1 MSQTWMIVSGK
12 GGVGKSMITSAMGVA
27 LANRDMSCCCVDM
40 DIGLRNLDM
49 LLGMQNKVVY
59 DVLDV
64 ANKDCKLKYA
74 FIPHALHSSLSL
86 LPAAQLGDVEQMDSD
101 DMQRIVKKL
110 KKRVGYVLLDA
121 PAGIGRGVE
130 NLLPCVDHTIL
141 VVTPDDVSI
150 RDAERVIAKLEE
162 AGTGRLMLICNR
174 VIPEMVVAGH
184 MYSPQFVAATL
195 DVPLL
200 GYVPDDLAVFATINR
215 HESFMVQECPAK
227 AAMDRLAQRFL
238 GAYVAMP
245 AFETTKRGLFGW
257 LHRKPERT
265 TFDLCHSAGRWKQK
279 L

>member
-1 MSQTWMIVSGK
+1 MSQTWMILSGK
-12 GGVGKSMITSAMGVA
+12 GGVGKSMVTSALGVA
-27 LANRDMSCCCVDM
+27 LAKREMSCCCVDM

-74 FIPHALHSSLSL
+74 LIPHALHPNLML
-86 LPAAQLGDVEQMDSD
+86 LPAAQLGDVNQMDGD

-130 NLLPCVDHTIL
+130 NLLPCVDHSIL

-162 AGTGRLMLICNR
+162 AGKGRPMLIVNR
-174 VIPEMVVAGH
+174 VIPDMVTEGE
-184 MYSPQFVAATL
+184 MYSPQTVAATL

-200 GYVPDDLAVFATINR
+200 GYVPDDRAVIAAINR
-215 HESFMVQECPAK
+215 HESFMERECPAS
-227 AAMDRLAQRFL
+227 AAMDRITQRFL
-238 GAYVAMP
+238 GEFVPMP
-245 AFETTKRGLFGW
+245 AFEPRRRSFWERLRGKKNAQPLNLGG
-257 LHRKPERT
+257 
-265 TFDLCHSAGRWKQK
+265 DN
-279 L
+279 

>member
-1 MSQTWMIVSGK
+1 MSQTWMIISGK
-12 GGVGKSMITSAMGVA
+12 GGVGKSMITSALGVA

-64 ANKDCKLKYA
+64 AHKDCKLKYA
-74 FIPHALHSSLSL
+74 LITHAMHSNLSL
-86 LPAAQLGDVEQMDSD
+86 LPAAQLGDVNQMDAD

-130 NLLPCVDHTIL
+130 NMLPSVDHAIL

-150 RDAERVIAKLEE
+150 RDAERVIARLDE
-162 AGTGRLMLICNR
+162 AGIGRPLLIVNR
-174 VIPEMVVAGH
+174 VIPEMVVDGD
-184 MYSPQFVAATL
+184 MYSPQTVAALL

-200 GYVPDDLAVFATINR
+200 GYVPDDRAVLAAINR
-215 HESFMVQECPAK
+215 HESFMEQSGAAK
-227 AAMDRLAQRFL
+227 DAMDRIAQRFL
-238 GAYVAMP
+238 GEYVPMP
-245 AFETTKRGLFGW
+245 AFEAKKRGLFSRF
-257 LHRKPERT
+257 RKK
-265 TFDLCHSAGRWKQK
+265 SKQQP
-279 L
+279 LND